1 MNVEPASKNSRTIE
15 RELLLEMMLKKV
27 LHFHRQRD

>member
-1 MNVEPASKNSRTIE
+1 MNVEPASKNSRTVE

-27 LHFHRQRD
+27 LHFHRQGD